1 MTDGGDGGP
10 MEGASRVVGRP
21 LAGSAIR
28 SGIGNKNVNTT
39 GTEESQATISRG
51 SSDRGKQISGSNSD
65 SMSTAT
71 KVEG

>member
-10 MEGASRVVGRP
+10 MEGAAGAVGRR
-21 LAGSAIR
+21 LVGSAIR

-39 GTEESQATISRG
+39 GTDESQATISRG
-51 SSDRGKQISGSNSD
+51 SSDHGKQISGSNSD